1 MSSTVERPPAV
12 NVVAHASEY
21 SPDRDAQG
29 QGYERRNGKES
40 DAQRQ
45 NDDDEVTAETPAVLY
60 DADQHT
66 ETLLSGVA
74 AYRDTARGVLDHV
87 AYKHPPSTSVQKQ
100 PDKQAADTVRHAYE
114 DHGGEIEHHEVN
126 VAT

>member
-21 SPDRDAQG
+21 SPDRDTQG

-45 NDDDEVTAETPAVLY
+45 NDEFEVSEETPAVLY
-60 DADQHT
+60 DADQHA

-74 AYRDTARGVLDHV
+74 AYRDMARGVLDPV
-87 AYKHPPSTSVQKQ
+87 AHQQRQSTALQP

-114 DHGGEIEHHEVN
+114 EHGGEIAHHEIN